1 MAYVKWIGAGLIAAA
16 LIVAGWKV
24 NGWRIDAAQAL
35 IAKAEL
41 RAEMQRRIDSE
52 VAGREIQA
60 KLDAANAKINARVKA
75 FQTKVKDDETKLGC
89 VLPDGYASELQHLR
103 EGQ

>member
-24 NGWRIDAAQAL
+24 NGWRIDAAQAS

-41 RAEMQRRIDSE
+41 RAEIKRRIDSE

-75 FQTKVKDDETKLGC
+75 FQTKVKDNAPNLDCL
-89 VLPDGYASELQHLR
+89 VPDDIAGELQSLR
-103 EGQ
+103 AGQ

>member
-1 MAYVKWIGAGLIAAA
+1 MAYLKLIGAAGLLVVA
-16 LIVAGWKV
+16 LVAGWQI
-24 NGWRIDAAQAL
+24 NGWRISAAEAS
-35 IAKAEL
+35 IARAEL
-41 RAEMQRRIDSE
+41 RAEMQRRIQSE

-75 FQTKVKDDETKLGC
+75 FQTKVKDNAPNLDC
-89 VLPDGYASELQHLR
+89 IVPDDIAGQLQSLR

>member
-16 LIVAGWKV
+16 LIIAGWKV
-24 NGWRIDAAQAL
+24 NGWRISAAEAS
-35 IAKAEL
+35 IARAEL
-41 RAEMQRRIDSE
+41 RAEMQRRIQSE

-75 FQTKVKDDETKLGC
+75 FQSKVKDNEANLDC
-89 VLPDGYASELQHLR
+89 IVPDDIAGQLQSLR

>member
-1 MAYVKWIGAGLIAAA
+1 MAYLKLIGAAGLLVVALIA
-16 LIVAGWKV
+16 GWRI
-24 NGWRIDAAQAL
+24 NGWRIDAAQAS

-41 RAEMQRRIDSE
+41 RAEISRRIQSE

-75 FQTKVKDDETKLGC
+75 FQTKVKDNAPNLDC
-89 VLPDGYASELQHLR
+89 IVPDDIAGQLQSLR
-103 EGQ
+103 AGQ